1 MILCLRDVLTVF
13 EREKKNNNT
22 ISPSFVNL
30 QIGCNNHIAIK
41 GF

>member
-22 ISPSFVNL
+22 ISHCFVNL